1 MKIFRRHKAK
11 GKDATGENDHVLA
24 VQENTVD
31 VRSLAINA
39 KFYRQQVGDGQVRIL
54 TVQPGSHLDPISCT
68 MREIKTKNAPSYDAV
83 SYCWTHGVDLFPI
96 TVNGFDDFRVP
107 ANLIACLR
115 RVRNIESERHVW
127 IDAICINQGDETEK
141 SEQVQQMPKIY
152 GNGWQTLI
160 WLGETEPDFPSCP
173 VRDHGYCNTRGF
185 SSIEHGSMLQLLE
198 DFLQIA
204 EKNSLRPDD
213 KYLLR
218 VWWKRLWCVQEF
230 MLSPRVPKIMIG
242 PHLVAWSDFVA
253 VSGKIINPLFRWHA
267 GDLEQWQAANRKRSL
282 LELLRITST
291 SFACT
296 DPRDRIFA
304 LLGIT
309 NDANLSIRADYTKT
323 AEDVYT
329 EATMYLINAENNIDM
344 LLDQRISRQ
353 TSSLP
358 TWIPDFMNLKNSTE
372 AGTPDG
378 FLASSEKPV
387 TSISYRNPSVSCGC
401 TGSCLTL
408 RAIRFDRIVRR
419 VAIEAERSSM
429 PRNNLYLAGPIHFYR
444 EASGGCNSN
453 TLNGPRCNVPIRPP
467 SDRVL
472 VSSYQSRRQ
481 IPRMAGWLDS
491 VRQDSSFLDW
501 LLGTLAVDSSS
512 PSTTKLTRLPQI
524 GLLLLDYLFN
534 GSASLEQAVMYH
546 RRNFVQG
553 SRTRKAAR
561 NLIQRHQLPL
571 RDSVLHDL
579 QIALEVHLDVLD
591 KISKTTTV
599 TNVMNKADKLINSSR
614 SHEYTELSHLIS
626 TYHGAHTS
634 EQVIL
639 EDWEIA
645 PVELTVDVE
654 EASAGVQKSTSGY
667 ERVFFKTEDQHLGVG
682 PGDLQEGDEIVM
694 PFGSSRPW
702 VIRSHGDHHVL
713 VGDAFVPGIMTG
725 QLEELWSKGD
735 LEYTDYVL
743 R

>member
-1 MKIFRRHKAK
+1 
-11 GKDATGENDHVLA
+11 
-24 VQENTVD
+24 
-31 VRSLAINA
+31 
-39 KFYRQQVGDGQVRIL
+39 
-54 TVQPGSHLDPISCT
+54 
-68 MREIKTKNAPSYDAV
+68 
-83 SYCWTHGVDLFPI
+83 
-96 TVNGFDDFRVP
+96 
-107 ANLIACLR
+107 
-115 RVRNIESERHVW
+115 
-127 IDAICINQGDETEK
+127 
-141 SEQVQQMPKIY
+141 
-152 GNGWQTLI
+152 
-160 WLGETEPDFPSCP
+160 
-173 VRDHGYCNTRGF
+173 
-185 SSIEHGSMLQLLE
+185 MLQLLE
-198 DFLQIA
+198 DYLQTA
-204 EKNSLRPDD
+204 EKNSLRSDD

-242 PHLVAWSDFVA
+242 PHSVAWSDFVA

-309 NDANLSIRADYTKT
+309 NDADLSIRADYTKT

-344 LLDQRISRQ
+344 LLDQRTSRR

-387 TSISYRNPSVSCGC
+387 TSISHRDPSESCGC

-444 EASGGCNSN
+444 EAPGGCNSN
-453 TLNGPRCNVPIRPP
+453 TLNGPRCSVPIRPSP
-467 SDRVL
+467 DRVL
-472 VSSYQSRRQ
+472 VPSHQTRRQ

-491 VRQDSSFLDW
+491 VRQDSSFVDW
-501 LLGTLAVDSSS
+501 LLGTLAVDASS

-534 GSASLEQAVMYH
+534 GSASLEQSVIYH

-561 NLIQRHQLPL
+561 NLIQRHRLPL

-591 KISKTTTV
+591 KISKITTV

-626 TYHGAHTS
+626 TYRGAETS

-645 PVELTVDVE
+645 PVELTVDVA
-654 EASAGVQKSTSGY
+654 EAGAGVQKSESGY

-682 PGDLQEGDEIVM
+682 PGDLQEGDEIVV

-725 QLEELWSKGD
+725 QLEELWRKGD

>member
-1 MKIFRRHKAK
+1 MKIFRRQKHKS
-11 GKDATGENDHVLA
+11 KDAAGENSHVVMVEEDA
-24 VQENTVD
+24 VG
-31 VRSLAINA
+31 VRSLAVNT
-39 KFYRQQVGDGQVRIL
+39 KFYRQRLGDGQIRIL
-54 TVQPGSHLDPISCT
+54 TVQPGSHSEPIVCT
-68 MREIKTKNAPSYDAV
+68 MREIETRDAPNYDAI
-83 SYCWTHGVDLFPI
+83 SYCWTHGTILVPI
-96 TVNGFDDFRVP
+96 AINGFDDFKVP
-107 ANLIACLR
+107 AHLIACLR
-115 RVRNIESERHVW
+115 RLRNIATERHVW
-127 IDAICINQGDETEK
+127 IDAICINQGDETDK
-141 SEQVQQMPKIY
+141 SGQVQQMPKIY

-160 WLGETEPDFPSCP
+160 WLGETEPDVPSCT
-173 VRDHGYCNTRGF
+173 VRDHGYCTTRGF

-204 EKNSLRPDD
+204 EKNSLRHED

-230 MLSPRVPKIMIG
+230 MLSPRPPKIMIG
-242 PHLVAWSDFVA
+242 PHLVAWSDFLEA
-253 VSGKIINPLFRWHA
+253 SGKIINPLFKWHV
-267 GDLEQWQAANRKRSL
+267 GDSEQWQAANRKRSL

-291 SFACT
+291 NFACT
-296 DPRDRIFA
+296 DPRDRVFA

-309 NDANLSIRADYTKT
+309 NDVNLTIRADYTKT

-344 LLDQRISRQ
+344 LLDQRTSRR

-358 TWIPDFMNLKNSTE
+358 TWIPDFMNLKDSTE

-387 TSISYRNPSVSCGC
+387 TSISYRNPSISCGC
-401 TGSCLTL
+401 TGSCLTV
-408 RAIRFDRIVRR
+408 RAIRFDQIIRR
-419 VAIEAERSSM
+419 VAIEAERSAM
-429 PRNNLYLAGPIHFYR
+429 HRNTLYLAGPIHFYR
-444 EASGGCNSN
+444 EATGGCNSN
-453 TLNGPRCNVPIRPP
+453 TLNGQRCSIPLRPQP
-467 SDRVL
+467 DRVL
-472 VSSYQSRRQ
+472 VSNYQTRRQ

-501 LLGTLAVDSSS
+501 LLGALAVDTSS

-534 GSASLEQAVMYH
+534 GSASLEKAVIYH
-546 RRNFVQG
+546 RQNFAQG

-561 NLIQRHQLPL
+561 HLMQRHQLPL

-579 QIALEVHLDVLD
+579 QIALEVYLDVLD

-599 TNVMNKADKLINSSR
+599 TNVMNKADKLITSSR
-614 SHEYTELSHLIS
+614 LHEYTELSHLIS
-626 TYHGAHTS
+626 TYRGADTI

-645 PVELTVDVE
+645 PVELTVDVA
-654 EASAGVQKSTSGY
+654 EAGAGVQKSETGY

-682 PGDLQEGDEIVM
+682 PGDLQEGDEVVV

-725 QLEELWSKGD
+725 QLEELWRKRD
-735 LEYTDYVL
+735 VEYTVYVL

>member
-1 MKIFRRHKAK
+1 
-11 GKDATGENDHVLA
+11 
-24 VQENTVD
+24 
-31 VRSLAINA
+31 
-39 KFYRQQVGDGQVRIL
+39 
-54 TVQPGSHLDPISCT
+54 
-68 MREIKTKNAPSYDAV
+68 
-83 SYCWTHGVDLFPI
+83 
-96 TVNGFDDFRVP
+96 
-107 ANLIACLR
+107 
-115 RVRNIESERHVW
+115 
-127 IDAICINQGDETEK
+127 
-141 SEQVQQMPKIY
+141 
-152 GNGWQTLI
+152 
-160 WLGETEPDFPSCP
+160 
-173 VRDHGYCNTRGF
+173 
-185 SSIEHGSMLQLLE
+185 MLQLLE
-198 DFLQIA
+198 DFLHTA

-242 PHLVAWSDFVA
+242 PHLVGWGDFLEA
-253 VSGKIINPLFRWHA
+253 SGSIVNPLFKWHA
-267 GDLEQWQAANRKRSL
+267 GDLEQWQTANRKRSL

-309 NDANLSIRADYTKT
+309 NDANLSICADYTKT
-323 AEDVYT
+323 VEDVYT

-344 LLDQRISRQ
+344 LLDQRTSRR

-387 TSISYRNPSVSCGC
+387 TSISYRKPSISCGC

-408 RAIRFDRIVRR
+408 RATRFDQIVRR
-419 VAIEAERSSM
+419 VAIEAERSGM
-429 PRNNLYLAGPIHFYR
+429 PRNTLYLAGPIHFYR
-444 EASGGCNSN
+444 EAPSGCNSN
-453 TLNGPRCNVPIRPP
+453 TLHGPRCSVPIRSQP
-467 SDRVL
+467 DRVL
-472 VSSYQSRRQ
+472 VSNYQSRRQ

-501 LLGTLAVDSSS
+501 LLGALDVDTLS

-534 GSASLEQAVMYH
+534 GSASLEKAVIYH
-546 RRNFVQG
+546 RRNFAQG

-561 NLIQRHQLPL
+561 HLMQRHQLPL

-579 QIALEVHLDVLD
+579 QIALEVCLDVLD

-599 TNVMNKADKLINSSR
+599 SNIMNKADKLMNSSR
-614 SHEYTELSHLIS
+614 SREYEELSHLIS
-626 TYHGAHTS
+626 TYRGADTS
-634 EQVIL
+634 EQVVL

-654 EASAGVQKSTSGY
+654 EAGAGVQKSELGY

-682 PGDLQEGDEIVM
+682 PGDLQEGDEIVV

-702 VIRSHGDHHVL
+702 VLRNHGDHHVL

-725 QLEELWSKGD
+725 QLEELWRKGD
-735 LEYTDYVL
+735 LEYTDFVL